1 MRIIKQ
7 EDIISSHGN
16 VSGNVF
22 ERAFRRESE
31 DDAVLTIKDI
41 ARESGYAISTVSR
54 ALNDHP
60 DVSEEAK
67 RRIAAI
73 VAAKGFVPNANARQ
87 LKRQQAKSVAFI
99 VRGTSNIFFA
109 GMLVELQRLVGE
121 AGYEGVVEYVGET
134 ADEVAAAQRVCRE
147 LKPRGIIFLG
157 GDSRNFRKGFD
168 KIDLPCVLA
177 TTVSD
182 ELRFEN
188 LSMVGVDD
196 KAAGSAAID
205 YLVERGHRDILVLGT
220 DPERSSPGKMRLEG
234 ARQSFEAHGIPFGP
248 DRFLQAEFSMDGGYA
263 AMKAFLES
271 GRCVSA
277 VFAMSDVTAIG
288 AARAILDA
296 GLTVP
301 GDISLLGFD
310 GIPMARFYN
319 PQLATMVQPAAQIA
333 KTSVKLLLRC
343 IEKRQPA
350 QTVLLEA
357 TPTPGG
363 SVRAI

>member
-1 MRIIKQ
+1 M
-7 EDIISSHGN
+7 
-16 VSGNVF
+16 
-22 ERAFRRESE
+22 
-31 DDAVLTIKDI
+31 TIKDI

-73 VAAKGFVPNANARQ
+73 VAEKGFVPNSNARQ

-99 VRGTSNIFFA
+99 VRGTSNLFFA

-157 GDSRNFRKGFD
+157 GDSRNFQAGFSN
-168 KIDLPCVLA
+168 IDLPCVLA

-182 ELRFEN
+182 ELHFPN

-196 KAAGSAAID
+196 RAAGAAAID
-205 YLVERGHRDILVLGT
+205 YLAARGHRDILVLGT

-234 ARQSFEAHGIPFGP
+234 VRQGLAAHGIPFDP
-248 DRFLQAEFSMDGGYA
+248 ARFVQTEFSMDGGYA
-263 AMKAFLES
+263 AMKAFLET
-271 GRCVSA
+271 GDRVTA

-296 GLTVP
+296 GLAIP

-319 PQLATMVQPAAQIA
+319 PQLATMRQPAAEIA
-333 KTSVKLLLRC
+333 RTSVRLLLQCVERR
-343 IEKRQPA
+343 KPA
-350 QTVLLEA
+350 ATVLLQA
-357 TPTPGG
+357 APAPGG
-363 SVRAI
+363 SVRGITT

>member
-1 MRIIKQ
+1 M
-7 EDIISSHGN
+7 
-16 VSGNVF
+16 
-22 ERAFRRESE
+22 
-31 DDAVLTIKDI
+31 TIKDI

-73 VAAKGFVPNANARQ
+73 VAAKGFVPNSNARQ

-99 VRGTSNIFFA
+99 VRGTSNLFFA
-109 GMLVELQRLVGE
+109 DMLVELQRLVGE

-196 KAAGSAAID
+196 KAAGRAAID

-234 ARQSFEAHGIPFGP
+234 VRQSFEEHGIPFDP
-248 DRFLQAEFSMDGGYA
+248 SRFLQAEFSM
-263 AMKAFLES
+263 
-271 GRCVSA
+271 
-277 VFAMSDVTAIG
+277 
-288 AARAILDA
+288 A
-296 GLTVP
+296 GLRHR
-301 GDISLLGFD
+301 L
-310 GIPMARFYN
+310 
-319 PQLATMVQPAAQIA
+319 
-333 KTSVKLLLRC
+333 
-343 IEKRQPA
+343 
-350 QTVLLEA
+350 
-357 TPTPGG
+357 
-363 SVRAI
+363 

>member
-1 MRIIKQ
+1 M
-7 EDIISSHGN
+7 
-16 VSGNVF
+16 
-22 ERAFRRESE
+22 
-31 DDAVLTIKDI
+31 TIKDI

-99 VRGTSNIFFA
+99 VRGTSNLFFA
-109 GMLVELQRLVGE
+109 DMLVELQRLVGE

-157 GDSRNFRKGFD
+157 GDSRNFQSGFG

-182 ELRFEN
+182 ELQFEN

-196 KAAGSAAID
+196 RAAGAAAID

-234 ARQSFEAHGIPFGP
+234 ARRSLEAHGIPFGP
-248 DRFLQAEFSMDGGYA
+248 DRFLQAEFSMDSGYA
-263 AMKAFLES
+263 AMKAFLDG
-271 GRCVSA
+271 GRRVSA
-277 VFAMSDVTAIG
+277 VCAMSDGTASG
-288 AARAILDA
+288 AGRGVLGA
-296 GLTVP
+296 GPTVP
-301 GDISLLGFD
+301 GDISVLGFD

-319 PQLATMVQPAAQIA
+319 PQLATMAQPAAEIA
-333 KTSVKLLLRC
+333 KTSVRLLLRC

-350 QTVLLEA
+350 RTVLLEA
-357 TPTPGG
+357 APAAGG

>member
-1 MRIIKQ
+1 
-7 EDIISSHGN
+7 
-16 VSGNVF
+16 
-22 ERAFRRESE
+22 
-31 DDAVLTIKDI
+31 
-41 ARESGYAISTVSR
+41 
-54 ALNDHP
+54 
-60 DVSEEAK
+60 
-67 RRIAAI
+67 
-73 VAAKGFVPNANARQ
+73 
-87 LKRQQAKSVAFI
+87 
-99 VRGTSNIFFA
+99 
-109 GMLVELQRLVGE
+109 
-121 AGYEGVVEYVGET
+121 
-134 ADEVAAAQRVCRE
+134 
-147 LKPRGIIFLG
+147 
-157 GDSRNFRKGFD
+157 
-168 KIDLPCVLA
+168 
-177 TTVSD
+177 
-182 ELRFEN
+182 
-188 LSMVGVDD
+188 MVGVDD

-248 DRFLQAEFSMDGGYA
+248 DRFLQAEFSMDGGYT
-263 AMKAFLES
+263 AMKTFLDS
-271 GRCVSA
+271 GSRVSA

>member
-1 MRIIKQ
+1 M
-7 EDIISSHGN
+7 
-16 VSGNVF
+16 
-22 ERAFRRESE
+22 
-31 DDAVLTIKDI
+31 TIKDI

-73 VAAKGFVPNANARQ
+73 VAAKGFVPNSNARQ

-99 VRGTSNIFFA
+99 VRGTSNLFFA
-109 GMLVELQRLVGE
+109 DMLVELQRLVGE

-196 KAAGSAAID
+196 KAAGRAAID

-234 ARQSFEAHGIPFGP
+234 AA
-248 DRFLQAEFSMDGGYA
+248 
-263 AMKAFLES
+263 
-271 GRCVSA
+271 RCA
-277 VFAMSDVTAIG
+277 WRAC
-288 AARAILDA
+288 ARALRSTA
-296 GLTVP
+296 SPLT
-301 GDISLLGFD
+301 
-310 GIPMARFYN
+310 R
-319 PQLATMVQPAAQIA
+319 PAFCRRSSAWRA
-333 KTSVKLLLRC
+333 
-343 IEKRQPA
+343 
-350 QTVLLEA
+350 A
-357 TPTPGG
+357 TPP
-363 SVRAI
+363 

>member
-1 MRIIKQ
+1 M
-7 EDIISSHGN
+7 ETFPATFFCSDNAG
-16 VSGNVF
+16 G
-22 ERAFRRESE
+22 SE
-31 DDAVLTIKDI
+31 GEAGLTIKDI

-99 VRGTSNIFFA
+99 VRGTSNLFFA
-109 GMLVELQRLVGE
+109 DMLVELQRLVGE

-157 GDSRNFRKGFD
+157 GDSRNFRKEFD
-168 KIDLPCVLA
+168 KIGLPCVLA

-182 ELRFEN
+182 ELQFEN

-196 KAAGSAAID
+196 RAAGAAAID
-205 YLVERGHRDILVLGT
+205 FLAERGHRDILVLGT

-234 ARQSFEAHGIPFGP
+234 VRQSFEAHGLPFDP
-248 DRFLQAEFSMDGGYA
+248 ERFVQTEFSMAGGYA
-263 AMKAFLES
+263 AMKAFLDK
-271 GRCVSA
+271 GGHASA

-296 GLTVP
+296 GLSVP
-301 GDISLLGFD
+301 GDISVLGFD